1 MQFMSVSRT
10 EAEKGFIVVAATDVA
25 AEIIPGTLN
34 SAVGGL
40 HPGQVVEWVTTT
52 TAALQGYRVEI
63 VDGVYNRTQGI
74 AGKVAG
80 VVDTTIATGAV
91 GRLQVYGPANVRASA
106 SYDAPAALVTWS
118 INATNV
124 GHVTNVSV
132 NDTLGSVAHLGA
144 FVGWSLE
151 AGPNATNATVHLSL
165 L

>member
-1 MQFMSVSRT
+1 MQLMSVSRS
-10 EAEKGFIVVAATDVA
+10 EAEKVFIVVQATDVA
-25 AEIIPGTLN
+25 AEIQ
-34 SAVGGL
+34 AGGL
-40 HPGQVVEWVTTT
+40 YPGQVVEWVTTT
-52 TAALQGYRVEI
+52 TASLQGYRVEK
-63 VDGVYNRTQGI
+63 VDGVYTRTQGI

-106 SYDAPAALVTWS
+106 SYDAPSALVTSS
-118 INATNV
+118 INATNI
-124 GHVTNVSV
+124 GHVTNLLVT
-132 NDTLGSVAHLGA
+132 DTLGSVAQMGA